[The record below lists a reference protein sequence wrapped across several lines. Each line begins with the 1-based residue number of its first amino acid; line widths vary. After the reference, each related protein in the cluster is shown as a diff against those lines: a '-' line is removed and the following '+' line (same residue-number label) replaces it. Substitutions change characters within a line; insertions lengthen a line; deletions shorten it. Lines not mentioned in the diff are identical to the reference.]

1 MLGLFFNQKMKIR
14 TKLTLRY
21 TAVTAFVFTLFAVA
35 VYLFSEQNRENE
47 FFRTLKKEG
56 ITKLNLFVEG
66 NIDEVI
72 MQAIY
77 RNNREFINEIQ
88 AAVFDMDFNLLYHD
102 AQDIDIVKETPE
114 MLENIRT
121 FGLLRFYEGRYQA
134 VGFVYSIG
142 EQEFI
147 VTAAAYDGHG
157 YAEQRM
163 LAILLIGLWIAGT
176 LIIIPSGYF
185 LARGAL
191 SPVAKIIDEVEHISD
206 FNPNVRLIAK
216 NKQDELGILAETFN
230 EMLNRLEKSFDSQ
243 KTFVSNISHELRT
256 PLAAMIAELELARR
270 QEHNAQEYTEIIK
283 NVLNDARR
291 MERLSKGLL
300 DLARAGYDSAKIAKE
315 EVRLDETLL
324 NARDAVMKSNR
335 NFTVELIFD
344 SETDDDRQITV
355 FGNEYLLRTAFIN
368 LIENNCK
375 FSPANTSLVNIS
387 FADGNSVIRF
397 SDNGIGISSD
407 EIDKIFIPFYRGK
420 NREQAQ
426 GYGIGLALVKRIL
439 LLHKGEIAVQSEK
452 GEGTTFVVSLP
463 HI

>member
-1 MLGLFFNQKMKIR
+1 MKIR

-21 TAVTAFVFTLFAVA
+21 TAVTALVFTLFAVS

-47 FFRTLKKEG
+47 FFRTLKREG

-66 NIDEVI
+66 NIDEAI
-72 MQAIY
+72 MQSIY
-77 RNNREFINEIQ
+77 RNNREFIDEVQ
-88 AAVFDMDFNLLYHD
+88 VAVFDMGFNLLYHD

-114 MLENIRT
+114 MLEYIRT
-121 FGLLRFYEGRYQA
+121 FGTLKFYEGRYQA
-134 VGFVYSIG
+134 IGFVYALG
-142 EQEFI
+142 GKEYI

-163 LAILLIGLWIAGT
+163 LAILLIGLWLAGIS
-176 LIIIPSGYF
+176 IIIPSGYF

-191 SPVAKIIDEVEHISD
+191 SPVAKIVDEVEHISD

-256 PLAAMIAELELARR
+256 PLAAMIAELELALRY
-270 QEHNAQEYTEIIK
+270 EHSSREYTEIME

-300 DLARAGYDSAKIAKE
+300 DLARAGYDTAKIAKE

-324 NARDAVMKSNR
+324 NARETVIKNNK

-355 FGNEYLLRTAFIN
+355 FGNEYLLRTAFVN

-375 FSPANTSLVNIS
+375 FSPDKTSIVSIS
-387 FADGNSVIRF
+387 FCNGSSIVRF
-397 SDNGIGISSD
+397 SDSGIGISPD
-407 EIDKIFIPFYRGK
+407 EIDKIFTPFYRGENSEK
-420 NREQAQ
+420 AQ
-426 GYGIGLALVKRIL
+426 GYGIGLALVNRIL
-439 LLHKGEIAVQSEK
+439 LLHKGEIIVQSHK
-452 GEGTTFVVSLP
+452 GEGTTFVVSIP
-463 HI
+463 HV

>member
-1 MLGLFFNQKMKIR
+1 MNIR

-21 TAVTAFVFTLFAVA
+21 TAVTALVFTLFAVA

-56 ITKLNLFVEG
+56 VTKLHLFVEG
-66 NIDEVI
+66 SIDVEI
-72 MQAIY
+72 LQSIY
-77 RNNREFINEIQ
+77 RSNREFIHEVEV
-88 AAVFDMDFNLLYHD
+88 AVFDMDFNLLYHD
-102 AQDIDIVKETPE
+102 AQDIDIVQETPE
-114 MLENIRT
+114 MLENIRRS
-121 FGLLRFYEGRYQA
+121 GLLEFYEGKYHA

-142 EQEFI
+142 KQEFI

-157 YAEQRM
+157 YAQQRM
-163 LAILLIGLWIAGT
+163 LAILLIGLWLAGI

-185 LARGAL
+185 FARSAL
-191 SPVAKIIDEVEHISD
+191 SPVAKIVEEVEHISD
-206 FNPNVRLIAK
+206 FNPNVRLIVK
-216 NKQDELGILAETFN
+216 DKRDELGVLAETFN

-256 PLAAMIAELELARR
+256 PLAAMIAELELALRY
-270 QEHNAQEYTEIIK
+270 EHTSQEYTEIME

-300 DLARAGYDSAKIAKE
+300 DLARAGYDRAEITKE

-324 NARDAVMKSNR
+324 NARETVIKNNK

-344 SETDDDRQITV
+344 TETDDDRQITV
-355 FGNEYLLRTAFIN
+355 FGNEYLLRTAFVN

-375 FSPANTSLVNIS
+375 FSPDKTSIVSIS
-387 FADGNSVIRF
+387 FANGNSVIRF
-397 SDNGIGISSD
+397 SDNGIGISPD
-407 EIDKIFIPFYRGK
+407 EIDKIYTPFYRGE

-426 GYGIGLALVKRIL
+426 GYGIGLALVNRIL
-439 LLHKGEIAVQSEK
+439 LLHKGEIAVQSNK
-452 GEGTTFVVSLP
+452 GEGTTFVVSIP
-463 HI
+463 HV